1 MHPVCREARSCLEH
15 TTQANSSDAM
25 RRGRRTRDGAHL
37 KCPSHQLMRKFDSQ
51 VAMGFPQDVE
61 HDTAGNRGT
70 ERQELQGGLQR
81 GRLEAG
87 AETNSRG
94 ADWLQR
100 GRLQRGRPAPE
111 GQTGSRGAD
120 RLQRGRPAAE
130 GQTGSRGADRLQRG
144 RPAPEGQTGSRGA
157 GRTEQL
163 KAEGVTDSKGLSLT
177 EWLLVGPLLCIKPW
191 LQTQPNL
198 S

>member
-1 MHPVCREARSCLEH
+1 
-15 TTQANSSDAM
+15 
-25 RRGRRTRDGAHL
+25 
-37 KCPSHQLMRKFDSQ
+37 MRKFDSQ

-94 ADWLQR
+94 ADRLQR
-100 GRLQRGRPAPE
+100 GRPAPEGQTGCRGADRLQRGRPAPE

-120 RLQRGRPAAE
+120 RLQRGRPA
-130 GQTGSRGADRLQRG
+130 
-144 RPAPEGQTGSRGA
+144 PEGQAAQS
-157 GRTEQL
+157 
-163 KAEGVTDSKGLSLT
+163 
-177 EWLLVGPLLCIKPW
+177 
-191 LQTQPNL
+191 N
-198 S
+198 